1 MIIKDY
7 YKILGFENNK
17 VSLDE
22 IKNAYREMAKKY
34 HPDVNGNNTQAEERF
49 KDIGEAYNTLSN
61 ARQRRKY
68 DRLWYYYIGRKNKQN
83 ENYRNAKMKDFMSL
97 FFGDKKQPEKATP
110 KTNKHA
116 SEKGEDIYTEI
127 TASITE
133 AYFGAT
139 KEITFRTVNGG
150 SRKIDVKIP
159 AGIRN
164 NEKIRVI
171 GQGKNGK
178 NGGKN
183 GDLFIKIKIKNIA
196 NLKLEGID
204 LYTDLLI
211 TPWESALGTKLTL
224 QGIDGENE
232 VIIPKGIQSGEQI
245 KIKQKGYKDG
255 KGGRGD
261 LIAQIKIMI
270 PKQASQEELRLFQK
284 LKEISTF
291 NPRKSKAI

>member
-34 HPDVNGNNTQAEERF
+34 HPDVNSNNTQAEERF

-61 ARQRRKY
+61 TRQRRKY

-83 ENYRNAKMKDFMSL
+83 QNYRNAKMKDFMNL
-97 FFGDKKQPEKATP
+97 FFGEKKQAEKTPAT
-110 KTNKHA
+110 TNQNA

-150 SRKIDVKIP
+150 NRKIDVKIP

-204 LYTDLLI
+204 LYTDL
-211 TPWESALGTKLTL
+211 
-224 QGIDGENE
+224 
-232 VIIPKGIQSGEQI
+232 
-245 KIKQKGYKDG
+245 
-255 KGGRGD
+255 
-261 LIAQIKIMI
+261 
-270 PKQASQEELRLFQK
+270 
-284 LKEISTF
+284 
-291 NPRKSKAI
+291 

>member
-22 IKNAYREMAKKY
+22 IKNAYREKKKKY
-34 HPDVNGNNTQAEERF
+34 HPDVNSNNTQAEERF

-61 ARQRRKY
+61 TRQRRKY

-83 ENYRNAKMKDFMSL
+83 QNYRNAKMKDFMNL
-97 FFGDKKQPEKATP
+97 FFGEKKQAEKTPAT
-110 KTNKHA
+110 TNQNA

-150 SRKIDVKIP
+150 NRKIDVKIP

-204 LYTDLLI
+204 LYTDLFI
-211 TPWESALGTKLTL
+211 TPWESALGTKLML

-245 KIKQKGYKDG
+245 VIKQKGYKDG

-270 PKQASQEELRLFQK
+270 PKHASQEELKLFQK

>member
-34 HPDVNGNNTQAEERF
+34 HPDVNSNNTQAEERF

-61 ARQRRKY
+61 TRQRRKY

-83 ENYRNAKMKDFMSL
+83 QNYRNAKMKDFMNL
-97 FFGDKKQPEKATP
+97 FFGEKKQAEKTPAT
-110 KTNKHA
+110 TNQNA

-150 SRKIDVKIP
+150 NRKIDVKIP

-204 LYTDLLI
+204 LYTDLFI
-211 TPWESALGTKLTL
+211 TPWESALGTKLML

-245 KIKQKGYKDG
+245 VIKQKGYKDG

-270 PKQASQEELRLFQK
+270 PKHASQEELKLFQK